1 MTTKISTD
9 LNLANHISAAIGKA
23 YSDAVEFSKVLPSH
37 ALVRFRDVLDGICHH
52 LAKSSGWHL
61 DQGSLFEKINA
72 LADRGT
78 ITFGFKDRCHQIR
91 KLCNPGAH
99 QTPIIDEEGKVEEFQ
114 NEHARLVQSAIEAR
128 ELILWVMEETYRS
141 KNNTDEALNYSK
153 VTIEIQEWKD
163 VLFAATVNEEPETKY
178 KAGLWCEA
186 EAERRVVEFKG
197 LIASNEFECDQ
208 NFLKRLA
215 ATFYYASNLLKP
227 NVDAMFRYAQF
238 VEQGKIDGDKK
249 NEAVE
254 MIGKAAMSGHG
265 DACDHYAA
273 ILYEDRKDYPNAERF
288 WKLAA
293 QSNVPR
299 AYYCLWVFYTD
310 GKACEP
316 DITKAMTYLRMGAE
330 QDCRDCLYALGRCH
344 HEGEG
349 IEKDIQKA
357 RELLQRASDLGHGIA
372 RFYLTMAVNGGTE
385 YLVDQIAQLGQA
397 LALSGSTSAAV
408 EQARIDP
415 YSLCACGS
423 GKKYKWCCMGKK
435 PAANTPQSSVLGHR
449 IPYKRR

>member
-1 MTTKISTD
+1 MKTKILND
-9 LNLANHISAAIGKA
+9 LDLASQISMHICKA
-23 YSDAVEFSKVLPSH
+23 YKDAVEFSTVLPSY

-52 LAKSSGWHL
+52 IAKSSGLHL
-61 DQGSLFEKINA
+61 AQGPLFEKINT
-72 LADRGT
+72 LADNGA

-99 QTPIIDEEGKVEEFQ
+99 QTPTIDEGGKVEEFQ
-114 NEHARLVQSAIEAR
+114 NEHAQLVQNAVEAR
-128 ELILWVMEETYRS
+128 ELTLWVMEEIYRS
-141 KNNTDEALNYSK
+141 KNDTNETLNYSK
-153 VTIEIQEWKD
+153 VSIEIQEWKD
-163 VLFAATVNEEPETKY
+163 VLFTATVSEEPETKY

-186 EAERRVVEFKG
+186 EAERRAVEFKG
-197 LIASNEFECDQ
+197 LIASNEFEGDQ

-215 ATFYYASNLLKP
+215 ATFYHASNLIKP

-265 DACDHYAA
+265 DACDHYAS

-288 WKLAA
+288 WQLAA
-293 QSNVPR
+293 QNNVSR

-316 DITKAMTYLRMGAE
+316 DIAKAMSYLRMGVE
-330 QDCRDCLYALGRCH
+330 QDCRDCLYALGRCY
-344 HEGEG
+344 HEGDG
-349 IEKDIQKA
+349 VDKDLNKA
-357 RELLQRASDLGHGIA
+357 RDLLQKASDLGNGIA

-385 YLVDQIAQLGQA
+385 FLADQFAQLGRA
-397 LALSGSTSAAV
+397 LALDSGPSPKTGKA
-408 EQARIDP
+408 ETDP
-415 YSLCACGS
+415 YSFCKCGS
-423 GKKYKWCCMGKK
+423 RKKFKWCCMGKTTVEK
-435 PAANTPQSSVLGHR
+435 PMRSLLGHH
-449 IPYKRR
+449 IAPKKN